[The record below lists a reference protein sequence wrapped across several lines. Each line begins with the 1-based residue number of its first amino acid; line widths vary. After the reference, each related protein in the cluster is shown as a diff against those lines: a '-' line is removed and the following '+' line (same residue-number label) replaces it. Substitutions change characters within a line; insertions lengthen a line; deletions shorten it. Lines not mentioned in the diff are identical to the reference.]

1 MTIDEIKAKLIG
13 ADEDG
18 ADRAAIYDEVL
29 TEVAAQIERADAAE
43 AQIADVMARVADLE
57 ASNMKLL
64 EKIRYV
70 EAEDAEPEEEEV
82 EEEMTYEKLFEE
94 E

>member
-1 MTIDEIKAKLIG
+1 MTFDEIKSKLMTT
-13 ADEDG
+13 EEEG

-70 EAEDAEPEEEEV
+70 EAEDAEDEEEV

-94 E
+94 D